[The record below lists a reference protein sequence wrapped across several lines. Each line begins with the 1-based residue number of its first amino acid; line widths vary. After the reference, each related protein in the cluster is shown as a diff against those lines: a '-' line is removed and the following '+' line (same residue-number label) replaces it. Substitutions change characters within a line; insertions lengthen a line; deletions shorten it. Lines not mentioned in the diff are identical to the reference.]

1 MATASTPPT
10 PAEFRQLKQRLG
22 LQVITFAGLLLAAFG
37 VAAYSVIAEEYQ
49 RAQRQ
54 EVNHLVEVASS
65 QLPLLAHEF
74 HEPNNERRFNDD
86 RMVVAVQDRGEQRV
100 RWFDSAG
107 QLIDEQGGLGLPPP
121 PKPRMTSTWQRW
133 SGGVARWQ
141 PVQTLPRHGDGVAP
155 KLDGYVQVGVS
166 NRTLEQDLQHLR
178 NGLMLGGVCA
188 TLAALLVGRQM
199 LRAATAPLQRQV
211 WALERFTG
219 DASHELRHPL
229 TLMRTVL
236 ATAMG
241 EPTSTPPNQKLI
253 VQIDGIATRMAVL
266 LDDLLLLARHEQGVG
281 EGRSQGAR
289 WQRFELSE
297 LLEDLLNFYEARA
310 AARQV
315 TLQLDTAEKA
325 EGGRLWGQP
334 EQLQRLFTN
343 VLVNAIDHSPEGG
356 VVQVRLHRSRM
367 RLVVQIIDSGGGIAA
382 EDQKRVF
389 ERFWQGEGIA
399 APEPGHSG
407 LGLAIARAIA
417 RNHGGEI
424 RLVDGRPGHCVFAV
438 ELPSG

>member
-1 MATASTPPT
+1 
-10 PAEFRQLKQRLG
+10 
-22 LQVITFAGLLLAAFG
+22 
-37 VAAYSVIAEEYQ
+37 
-49 RAQRQ
+49 
-54 EVNHLVEVASS
+54 
-65 QLPLLAHEF
+65 
-74 HEPNNERRFNDD
+74 
-86 RMVVAVQDRGEQRV
+86 
-100 RWFDSAG
+100 
-107 QLIDEQGGLGLPPP
+107 
-121 PKPRMTSTWQRW
+121 
-133 SGGVARWQ
+133 
-141 PVQTLPRHGDGVAP
+141 
-155 KLDGYVQVGVS
+155 
-166 NRTLEQDLQHLR
+166 
-178 NGLMLGGVCA
+178 VCA

-236 ATAMG
+236 ATALG
-241 EPTSTPPNQKLI
+241 EPASTPLNRSLV
-253 VQIDGIATRMAVL
+253 VQLDGIAARMAVL

-281 EGRSQGAR
+281 EGRRQGAR
-289 WQRFELSE
+289 WKRFDLSE
-297 LLEDLLNFYEARA
+297 LLEDLLNFYQARA

-315 TLQLDTAEKA
+315 TLQLDTGEKM

-343 VLVNAIDHSPEGG
+343 VLVNAIDHSPRGG
-356 VVQVRLHRSRM
+356 VVQVRLQRSGQ
-367 RLVVQIIDSGGGIAA
+367 RLVVQIRDGGGGIAA

-389 ERFWQGEGIA
+389 ERFWQGEGRA
-399 APEPGHSG
+399 ALEQGHGG

-438 ELPSG
+438 ELPAG